1 MRLYYIRGGRWD
13 IGGHIYRTWP
23 RSRCRLESGM
33 LWLSCGLLLTG
44 EVSRV
49 EMRGGL
55 GGGGWGVGGSGW
67 VAPLGVNFSSYSRLQ
82 LAVQNASW
90 NAFDVFTLTGA
101 CLSEVWFTAFKTPGG
116 SIAVAA
122 SLTEG
127 MTPVAL
133 DNIPSFFRFFHSYS
147 SVSDQF
153 DFKKFL
159 LVLTR
164 LQIYKEEWK
173 RGLGSRM

>member
-1 MRLYYIRGGRWD
+1 
-13 IGGHIYRTWP
+13 
-23 RSRCRLESGM
+23 
-33 LWLSCGLLLTG
+33 
-44 EVSRV
+44 
-49 EMRGGL
+49 
-55 GGGGWGVGGSGW
+55 
-67 VAPLGVNFSSYSRLQ
+67 
-82 LAVQNASW
+82 
-90 NAFDVFTLTGA
+90 
-101 CLSEVWFTAFKTPGG
+101 VWFTAFKTPGG